1 MDVNLDVAHLSFFLR
16 SERKAL
22 LGAIFGP
29 SGASGSLWG
38 PKRAPE
44 RVSES
49 FLGGQRE
56 LRDRKKVAR
65 GGLKSEK
72 EEIKRG
78 LRAS

>member
-1 MDVNLDVAHLSFFLR
+1 MDVNLDYAYLSFCKTA
-16 SERKAL
+16 SENLIRKAL
-22 LGAIFGP
+22 LGDILGP

-44 RVSES
+44 RVLEGL
-49 FLGGQRE
+49 LGGQRG

-72 EEIKRG
+72 E
-78 LRAS
+78 